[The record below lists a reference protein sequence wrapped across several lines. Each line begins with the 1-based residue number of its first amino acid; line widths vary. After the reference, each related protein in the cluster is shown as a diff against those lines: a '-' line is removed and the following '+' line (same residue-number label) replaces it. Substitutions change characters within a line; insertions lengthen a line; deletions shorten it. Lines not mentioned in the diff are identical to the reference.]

1 MQFIRWHLKDYDQ
14 KSSTTESILLL
25 NSWDCCALE
34 TGDSWIF
41 VLVSR
46 ASLKLISVF
55 FFFGFGENR
64 NNLNFLNFF
73 TNKPYFFKL
82 NLNCSCSQLSF
93 EVHYTLE
100 TQNFQNFSIITS
112 TKICRPLA
120 TKLRNLKL
128 FKMFFQVDFSA
139 KNVQRFS
146 FELLVAPK
154 LKKRL
159 TTSFQSL
166 GKIGLTITVIT
177 LTCNWLMS
185 YPFAIILS

>member
-1 MQFIRWHLKDYDQ
+1 MSKIFWGPR
-14 KSSTTESILLL
+14 
-25 NSWDCCALE
+25 AL
-34 TGDSWIF
+34 
-41 VLVSR
+41 
-46 ASLKLISVF
+46 
-55 FFFGFGENR
+55 GENR

-100 TQNFQNFSIITS
+100 TQNFEKFSIITS